1 MAVLLVLSSLLL
13 SGLLLTSLLVSD
25 DKATVQWD
33 VAGLEDVSNL
43 ANDN

>member
-1 MAVLLVLSSLLL
+1 MLLVLSSLLL
-13 SGLLLTSLLVSD
+13 PCLLLSSLLVSD

-33 VAGLEDVSNL
+33 VTGLQDVSTL